1 MSDNINELENIE
13 NKKDN
18 NLSPT
23 FSSNQIVSNKEVLE
37 NFEKNHQKN
46 KNDAND
52 KQIKNQ
58 TNKEKSQNNFLY
70 YLMIFELVFLILYG
84 SKLSYY
90 TNNDKSENNKVL
102 VVKKYLTN
110 EISYVKSGERII
122 VPYNFFN
129 IRTTLDNK
137 NLFVKS
143 QNVVAFDKNM
153 NSFENLDVNV
163 KYSINDNM
171 IDKSYV
177 KYWAMHKNI
186 SKDKQKIEYINSYNH
201 IELNLLQSVY
211 KTLSTFDINS
221 TEFNQMKFED
231 LVRIDLQKR
240 LNALDDKMFIL
251 DKVEVNIIKK
261 QNMET
266 K

>member
-102 VVKKYLTN
+102 VVKKY
-110 EISYVKSGERII
+110 
-122 VPYNFFN
+122 F
-129 IRTTLDNK
+129 
-137 NLFVKS
+137 
-143 QNVVAFDKNM
+143 
-153 NSFENLDVNV
+153 
-163 KYSINDNM
+163 
-171 IDKSYV
+171 
-177 KYWAMHKNI
+177 
-186 SKDKQKIEYINSYNH
+186 
-201 IELNLLQSVY
+201 
-211 KTLSTFDINS
+211 
-221 TEFNQMKFED
+221 
-231 LVRIDLQKR
+231 
-240 LNALDDKMFIL
+240 
-251 DKVEVNIIKK
+251 
-261 QNMET
+261 
-266 K
+266 